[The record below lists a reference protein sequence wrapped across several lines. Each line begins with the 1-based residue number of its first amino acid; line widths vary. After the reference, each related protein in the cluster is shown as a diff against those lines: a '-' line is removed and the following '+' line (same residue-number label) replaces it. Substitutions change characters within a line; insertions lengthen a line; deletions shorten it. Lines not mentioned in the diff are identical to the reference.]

1 MTSPRR
7 RNHVTLRDIARAAD
21 VSYQTV
27 SLVVNDKP
35 GVSQETRKRV
45 RKLIAELDYRPNH
58 VARMLSTNRS
68 RMLELFLV
76 DVSYGGRLADTVKN
90 MANAAKRN
98 GYSLLVS
105 ETDAE
110 GLAAAVESARS
121 RLVDGVVLYAPR
133 LTMDDDELR
142 ARFGDLPVL
151 RRDFVPGSRLP
162 WVGFDQVHAT
172 RLALEHL
179 IDLGHTRIAAI
190 APEVGILNGHW
201 RTTSFRTVLL
211 EHGLTPAHMVWGDY
225 SIGSGYD
232 AAKELLAAGETF
244 TAVVIGTDNMALGAM
259 HAFREAGLR
268 VPDDL
273 SVVSYDNTEF
283 AAYLEPPLTTVDF
296 SFGQQDEVAV
306 NYLLE
311 LLESP
316 DAAVHQ
322 RVLTPSLVVRKSAG
336 PPRAGPPRASPPRAG
351 APRAGTPAVDVSRGT
366 TEHG

>member
-1 MTSPRR
+1 MTTPRR
-7 RNHVTLRDIARAAD
+7 RNHVTLRDIAKAAE

-45 RKLIAELDYRPNH
+45 RKLIEELEYRPNH
-58 VARMLSTNRS
+58 VARMLSTKRS

-76 DVSYGGRLADTVKN
+76 DAHYGGRLADTVKN
-90 MANAAKRN
+90 MANAAKRH

-105 ETDAE
+105 ETDSA
-110 GLAAAVESARS
+110 GLGAAVESARS
-121 RLVDGVVLYAPR
+121 RLIDGVVLYAPR
-133 LTMDDDELR
+133 LALTDEELSGL
-142 ARFGDLPVL
+142 FGDLPVL

-179 IDLGHTRIAAI
+179 IGLGHSRIAAI

-201 RTTSFRTVLL
+201 RTSSFRTVLL
-211 EHGLTPAHMVWGDY
+211 EHGIAPGHMVWGDY
-225 SIGSGYD
+225 SIRSGFD
-232 AAKELLAAGETF
+232 GAKELLASGEPF

-268 VPDDL
+268 VPEDV

-283 AAYLEPPLTTVDF
+283 AGYLEPPLTTVDF
-296 SFGQQDEVAV
+296 SFGQQDEVAI

-316 DAAVHQ
+316 DAAAHQ
-322 RVLTPSLVVRKSAG
+322 RVLTPSLVVRKSTAAVAANG
-336 PPRAGPPRASPPRAG
+336 SRSPH
-351 APRAGTPAVDVSRGT
+351 PAESSR
-366 TEHG
+366 

>member
-1 MTSPRR
+1 MTMTSQRR
-7 RNHVTLRDIARAAD
+7 RNHVTLRDIARAAE

-45 RKLIAELDYRPNH
+45 RKLIDELDYRPNH

-76 DVSYGGRLADTVKN
+76 DAHYGGRLADTVKN
-90 MANAAKRN
+90 MANAAKRH

-105 ETDAE
+105 ETDAA
-110 GLAAAVESARS
+110 GLGAAVESARS

-133 LTMDDDELR
+133 LTMSDEELR

-172 RLALEHL
+172 RVALDHL
-179 IDLGHTRIAAI
+179 IELGHTRIAAI
-190 APEVGILNGHW
+190 APDVDILNGLW
-201 RTTSFRTVLL
+201 RTNAFRTVLQ
-211 EHGLTPAHMVWGDY
+211 EHGITPGHMVWGDY
-225 SIGSGYD
+225 SIRSGFE
-232 AAKELLAAGETF
+232 AAKTLLATGEPF
-244 TAVVIGTDNMALGAM
+244 TAVLIGTDNMALGAM

-268 VPDDL
+268 IPDDL
-273 SVVSYDNTEF
+273 SVASYDNTEF
-283 AAYLEPPLTTVDF
+283 ASYLEPPLTTVDF
-296 SFGQQDEVAV
+296 SFGQQDEVAI

-311 LLESP
+311 LLETP

-322 RVLTPSLVVRKSAG
+322 RVLTPSLVVRKSTA
-336 PPRAGPPRASPPRAG
+336 PPPPTAPGASERTGRRA
-351 APRAGTPAVDVSRGT
+351 
-366 TEHG
+366 